1 MKESFNNP
9 CIMYRKDT
17 DKDRDNGKTIDEC
30 HNVNTFNRSVLRW
43 TMSILL
49 RTRHDGMCEYR

>member
-1 MKESFNNP
+1 
-9 CIMYRKDT
+9 MYKKDT
-17 DKDRDNGKTIDEC
+17 DKDGDNGKTIDEC